1 MADINNV
8 KTPKPTVDTPDV
20 FNMHFIKFLTKSGW
34 SDEDIRE
41 EFIALINS
49 IVLSTKYNPALQ
61 KRMISFL
68 QTATKTLNIELNK
81 LELQNNDSI
90 VTVDKDQ
97 ITNGN
102 KVVSETKNRVKEG
115 FAPNAVANDS
125 TSMLN
130 DLKNYLSQ
138 FKTDMSSMGADEN
151 QITKFVALAFK
162 GTDDKK
168 DKQYLLDNIK
178 RKLEACQKSYMEN
191 NKHSITEKD
200 DTETDKKDEKVPEE
214 QGIKL
219 AKPTVEKPKDVP
231 NEKVSSKPIEK
242 QQPKQVEPPKKVEP
256 PKEQSATE
264 KGDDEVNS
272 LTNDEKDVKI
282 NTSRTFLKNYLIND
296 LGWSVDGVDGI
307 IESLFGI
314 LAKGKGNLDNQI
326 TLNKK
331 LTQIEK
337 LLKKSYSNEIIKL
350 AKSKNFSIS
359 MNNIKTLARL
369 YYEWNTKEYNT
380 FKNKMLNI
388 FSIGK
393 SASTQTTINK
403 LLTKI

>member
-1 MADINNV
+1 
-8 KTPKPTVDTPDV
+8 
-20 FNMHFIKFLTKSGW
+20 
-34 SDEDIRE
+34 
-41 EFIALINS
+41 
-49 IVLSTKYNPALQ
+49 
-61 KRMISFL
+61 MISFL